1 MLNAWA
7 SLPQPIHTLAS
18 LLGVLWGIAIVSAL
32 ARAVLCR

>member
-32 ARAVLCR
+32 WRVWIGR